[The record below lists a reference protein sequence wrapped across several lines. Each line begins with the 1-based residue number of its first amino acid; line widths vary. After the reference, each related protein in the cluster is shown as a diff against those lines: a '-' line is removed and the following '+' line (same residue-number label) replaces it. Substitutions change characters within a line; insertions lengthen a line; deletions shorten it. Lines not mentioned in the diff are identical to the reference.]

1 MTEAERAVI
10 GCMILDAKSTS
21 GVFRLIDQ
29 RMFEEPA
36 LAAIFHCC
44 YKLHKAGIP
53 YDAVTVLS
61 KLGEDY
67 KLLIAEC
74 AQLVPS
80 ISRLEHYAAEVME
93 DWRRRTL
100 AGQLAELQLGDYTSG
115 ETLKRLREIVD
126 GQERIQ
132 AYLGDTYTKDFTRSA
147 TEFCTELTLPDT
159 SIKTGWQEFDRVVG
173 GLQRKSVYVIAA
185 RPGKGKTDWA
195 LQLACRVAMDVK
207 ALYCTMEMP
216 ATQLMQR
223 IASRC
228 TKINSIKLRDK
239 DLTEDE
245 RKRVFDVLDILT
257 RKTQLSFD
265 EEPALTAAAVA
276 EKVEKFK
283 PDVVF
288 IDHLG
293 LMDKGQK
300 RNPWDAVADNCHA
313 LKALALAKDVAV
325 VELVQLSRETD
336 HRKTVLGDMYG
347 GSAVEQDADAVFAL
361 EVEPIE
367 KFLQGDESTGVTVE
381 VLKNRHGGVGEM
393 HFRWQPQIH
402 CYIPEERNG

>member
-1 MTEAERAVI
+1 
-10 GCMILDAKSTS
+10 
-21 GVFRLIDQ
+21 
-29 RMFEEPA
+29 
-36 LAAIFHCC
+36 
-44 YKLHKAGIP
+44 
-53 YDAVTVLS
+53 
-61 KLGEDY
+61 
-67 KLLIAEC
+67 
-74 AQLVPS
+74 
-80 ISRLEHYAAEVME
+80 ME
-93 DWRRRTL
+93 DWRVRTL
-100 AGQLAELQLGDYTSG
+100 AGQLAEIQLGDYTSG
-115 ETLKRLREIVD
+115 ETPKRLREIVD

-228 TKINSIKLRDK
+228 TKINSTKLRDK

-293 LMDKGQK
+293 LMDKGKK

-402 CYIPEERNG
+402 CYIPEERST